1 MADRRIRRGA
11 VQDGSL
17 RDSTYEYIEEYQ
29 MVPASHNKN
38 QYTQP
43 HPLPRP
49 DSPYQDMKSVGA
61 GPPASASRLETLL
74 QNMPSPRTN
83 YTTVTTPGKPNND
96 VMHVTP
102 GGSVV
107 FQSRASDDS
116 LGEGEY
122 TTMNSVGT
130 PAHQLEI
137 ARHPTTVPDNALP
150 YNGQLN
156 GQYNFS

>member
-1 MADRRIRRGA
+1 
-11 VQDGSL
+11 
-17 RDSTYEYIEEYQ
+17 
-29 MVPASHNKN
+29 MVPASHKKN

-43 HPLPRP
+43 YPHQRP

-61 GPPASASRLETLL
+61 GPPATSSRLEALL
-74 QNMPSPRTN
+74 QTMPSQSTN
-83 YTTVTTPGKPNND
+83 YTIVPPPSKPNFVPNND

-107 FQSRASDDS
+107 FQSRASEDS
-116 LGEGEY
+116 LGEGDY
-122 TTMNSVGT
+122 TTMNAVGT

-137 ARHPTTVPDNALP
+137 ARHPTTVPNNALP

-156 GQYNFS
+156 GQYKFSEC